1 MARLP
6 DDTVLGQLPSA
17 NSGRPIAQYDTSSI
31 GAGISNLGKG
41 MSNAAW
47 DIAKVQAKQQS
58 DEDALDT
65 AKAESQYLLDKV
77 KLNKQVKDE
86 TDYNGLSE
94 KYSPL
99 YTQARDNAANL
110 IRNPRAREQFLLKRT
125 PDTQNSIFAVEDHAF
140 SLQKDKEIS
149 SANDRLEE
157 LRNNALRA
165 DPAQRGQF
173 IKAGND
179 LISGLVSSQYIDN
192 TQAQKLRKAWTEKY
206 AEGAISVLPAE
217 EQINLLREAPKGKD
231 AVLDRIGGLENA
243 TGDPAARSATSSAMG
258 NFQFINSTWL
268 DTVKKNRPDIAN
280 GRSDEDLLALRSDP
294 KLSREMAGYLL
305 NENESALKAQGIET
319 TPGNLYLAHF
329 LGAGAA
335 AKVLK
340 ADKDT
345 PVADIVGADAVKAN
359 QSILGG
365 KTVGSVVGWAER
377 KMGGTARGSGGLI
390 DFIPE
395 DKRVAM
401 LQRAQVTVLNDVRKA
416 DSDAALEQYQVK
428 SAIEDD
434 IASMRSTGTGLNSI
448 NPETVA
454 RNFGS
459 KVAQEWQD
467 RRNDAHSAWVV
478 THDMSSLTD
487 AQMSQR
493 LASIAPKAGEGDFTR
508 KQAIYSEAVKA
519 ADAVRK
525 QRATDPAG
533 SVNDDP
539 AVRQANEAY
548 NAKDPETYKAVI
560 DARMAAQ
567 GRAGIPVEAQ
577 SPITKSEASAMT
589 APLRQML
596 PGQEKQTV
604 EAVVN
609 QFKQV
614 YGDKADQALAY
625 ALGVSRVDDETSQQ
639 VAGVLRKLAKGAVP
653 TRQEI
658 DASRTGADV
667 SAADKAV
674 TAVRPANR
682 IDPAWNTLRSM
693 SDQGTDQ
700 PSEATIPAQ
709 APKPTGVNVPA
720 KAIRDL
726 RANPDLASDF
736 DAKYGKG
743 ASKRIFD
750 AYPVRPKS

>member
-31 GAGISNLGKG
+31 GAGLSNLGKG

-149 SANDRLEE
+149 GANDRLEE

-231 AVLDRIGGLENA
+231 AVLDRIGGIENA

-268 DTVKKNRPDIAN
+268 DTVRKNRPDIAN

-305 NENESALKAQGIET
+305 NENESALKAQGIDA

-335 AKVLK
+335 VKVLK

-359 QSILGG
+359 QSVLGG

-377 KMGGTARGSGGLI
+377 KMGGTARGAGGLI

-395 DKRVAM
+395 QRRLEMLESAQASLVDSARQKELAAAQAKQQSDDTEASIFSRIHSDDASLSLQKDILQNPNLTLQAKQRMTSQFESRTKDKTEQLYGKGFWDAYERVHLPPGDPRKISDPSVLYPMAVKGGSLTPAGVDKLVQEIAGKRTPDGEAEGAVKKDFFTMARKQITGSNDYIKDPKGDEKYLQFHVAAEKAISQARKDGKSIISMFDEKSPDYLGKMIPQFKRPASQM
-401 LQRAQVTVLNDVRKA
+401 LSDMVNNDGPKSPA
-416 DSDAALEQYQVK
+416 EKGGFDPANVK
-428 SAIEDD
+428 SADELITAYQNGKIDRFNAQR
-434 IASMRSTGTGLNSI
+434 IAVEKGWG
-448 NPETVA
+448 
-454 RNFGS
+454 
-459 KVAQEWQD
+459 
-467 RRNDAHSAWVV
+467 
-478 THDMSSLTD
+478 
-487 AQMSQR
+487 
-493 LASIAPKAGEGDFTR
+493 
-508 KQAIYSEAVKA
+508 
-519 ADAVRK
+519 VRK
-525 QRATDPAG
+525 QPASQPVSDTP
-533 SVNDDP
+533 SVP
-539 AVRQANEAY
+539 
-548 NAKDPETYKAVI
+548 
-560 DARMAAQ
+560 M
-567 GRAGIPVEAQ
+567 
-577 SPITKSEASAMT
+577 
-589 APLRQML
+589 
-596 PGQEKQTV
+596 
-604 EAVVN
+604 
-609 QFKQV
+609 
-614 YGDKADQALAY
+614 
-625 ALGVSRVDDETSQQ
+625 SQ
-639 VAGVLRKLAKGAVP
+639 
-653 TRQEI
+653 
-658 DASRTGADV
+658 
-667 SAADKAV
+667 
-674 TAVRPANR
+674 
-682 IDPAWNTLRSM
+682 
-693 SDQGTDQ
+693 
-700 PSEATIPAQ
+700 
-709 APKPTGVNVPA
+709 
-720 KAIRDL
+720 
-726 RANPDLASDF
+726 
-736 DAKYGKG
+736 
-743 ASKRIFD
+743 
-750 AYPVRPKS
+750 